1 MKAAK
6 AAKAAKRNRQG
17 RRRSAA
23 CPEFASPGLVCHALR
38 RTRPARQQSQAGT
51 PTDSVLKKGKNAGV
65 FLYTCGAAQHQE
77 STAGR
82 STALERRW
90 TIIRP
95 RRCFSRQKM
104 PLAQPG
110 RALAAMNFDVPHPL
124 CNAQAKAGVAAL
136 TLARTQ
142 HTAHSTQHAAC
153 RSANRPT
160 GQWPAFRL
168 VGPPPWCPPPPQSR
182 SAKRRSGASGANSPA
197 LRVCMAVTDARTC
210 RLLQMAPC
218 SQPIW
223 RRLSSTEW
231 SRA

>member
-17 RRRSAA
+17 QRRSAA

-82 STALERRW
+82 STVLERRW

-95 RRCFSRQKM
+95 CRCFSRQKM

-142 HTAHSTQHAAC
+142 HTAHSTQHTARCTKHAA
-153 RSANRPT
+153 RPST
-160 GQWPAFRL
+160 GQPANGL
-168 VGPPPWCPPPPQSR
+168 
-182 SAKRRSGASGANSPA
+182 RSGLLAHRPGA
-197 LRVCMAVTDARTC
+197 R
-210 RLLQMAPC
+210 
-218 SQPIW
+218 
-223 RRLSSTEW
+223 RRLSPGRQSGAAAPAVQIRLRCGFAW
-231 SRA
+231 P